1 MAATPHTHL
10 PPLPMPFCLPP
21 ASTFSAA
28 DFDAWS
34 RAHSRISEALE
45 ALAQCRI
52 SYANFLAGA
61 PSEKAAFEAYCEA
74 SAQRTTAKFALIR
87 ALDFTEAW
95 AKHALGP
102 LDAAVSCAAAP
113 PSDTTTLP
121 VSLH

>member
-1 MAATPHTHL
+1 MPYHL
-10 PPLPMPFCLPP
+10 PHPLTLD
-21 ASTFSAA
+21 AA

-52 SYANFLAGA
+52 SYADFLAGA
-61 PSEKAAFEAYCEA
+61 PSDKAAFEAYA
-74 SAQRTTAKFALIR
+74 AAHAQRTTAKFALIR

-95 AKHALGP
+95 AKHALGQ
-102 LDAAVSCAAAP
+102 LDAAVSCAEPIP
-113 PSDTTTLP
+113 PSTPLP